1 MGMVAWLI
9 IGASV
14 GWLLGFRRDAPLRLH
29 AVMAMG
35 SGVIGG
41 IVGGLVA
48 GLVAEGQFDLEWQPS
63 GIMGAAPSVA
73 VIPVDNPTMASALI
87 SGREGSAALTWPR
100 HPSPPGVGF
109 RWPRGD
115 RQ

>member
-14 GWLLGFRRDAPLRLH
+14 GWLLGIRRDAPLRLQT
-29 AVMAMG
+29 VMAMG

-48 GLVAEGQFDLEWQPS
+48 GFVAEGQFDLDWQPS
-63 GIMGAAPSVA
+63 GIVGAALGVA
-73 VIPVDNPTMASALI
+73 VIPVDNPTWQA
-87 SGREGSAALTWPR
+87 
-100 HPSPPGVGF
+100 H
-109 RWPRGD
+109 
-115 RQ
+115 